1 MNYMMRFSCFIVCVI
16 YLTIYKVQGQKTN
29 TTPAS
34 STFANTKALYLNLR
48 DLLDPSAAISIGC
61 YYPIKEKN
69 IIDLQIGF
77 INPYS
82 SMFSPYAVK
91 SFYSSDDINNIQLNN
106 YGIKISTEYKFLA
119 KLRPYKKLFHGPQI
133 VYQHE
138 LAQGEVNY
146 RRFDSYNQYL
156 DTDWKFHTLGLFYKI
171 GFIFA
176 DKSNHLF
183 VEIGFGVG
191 FEYFR
196 DFNSVLSEFPDA
208 NLRESRGIDLFTNT
222 PKPGTLPPEPAALF
236 IDFGNKDAFAPNLAF
251 SLKMGLRK

>member
-1 MNYMMRFSCFIVCVI
+1 MIRFSCLIFCVF
-16 YLTIYKVQGQKTN
+16 YLTILKVQSQKTN

-48 DLLDPSAAISIGC
+48 DLLDPCAAISIGC
-61 YYPIKEKN
+61 YYPIKN
-69 IIDLQIGF
+69 NTIIDLQVGF

-106 YGIKISTEYKFLA
+106 YGIKISTEYKFLV
-119 KLRPYKKLFHGPQI
+119 KQRLYKKLFHGPQI

-146 RRFDSYNQYL
+146 RRFNSYNQYL
-156 DTDWKFHTLGLFYKI
+156 DTDWKFHTLGLFYKF

-208 NLRESRGIDLFTNT
+208 SLLASRGIDLFTNT

-236 IDFGNKDAFAPNLAF
+236 INFGNQDAFAPNLAF
-251 SLKMGLRK
+251 SLKMGLSK

>member
-1 MNYMMRFSCFIVCVI
+1 MMRFSCFIVCVF
-16 YLTIYKVQGQKTN
+16 YLTIFKVQSQTTN
-29 TTPAS
+29 TTPAI